1 MSRRVHL
8 PALIVHGGAGTF
20 AAGTDRPARR
30 RGMIAAAEAGAA
42 ILREGGSALDAA
54 IAAVVALENDP
65 LFNAGYGSMLNAD
78 RRIEMDAGLMV
89 AEPAA
94 RSTARTAAI
103 GGITTGAVAA
113 VSRVRNPIL
122 LARAVMEHTP
132 HILMVGAGAEN
143 LAREAGIPLCAP
155 DDMVAPRALTPWRK
169 LKRSAPGP
177 RRGERRHGTV
187 GAVAADSHGA
197 LAAATST
204 GGYPRKLA
212 GRVGDSPILGAGF
225 FADHSGAASAT
236 GLGEAII
243 RLGLCRAAV
252 MALRSVSARAAAA
265 RAIAAISRVPADAG
279 IIVIDRQ
286 GNLGY
291 AHNADMG
298 VAMFDP
304 ERGLR
309 YERVRPNRTSPNR
322 T

>member
-1 MSRRVHL
+1 
-8 PALIVHGGAGTF
+8 
-20 AAGTDRPARR
+20 
-30 RGMIAAAEAGAA
+30 MIAAAEAGAA
-42 ILREGGSALDAA
+42 ILRGGGSALDAA

-78 RRIEMDAGLMV
+78 RQVEMDAGVML
-89 AEPAA
+89 AERPV
-94 RSTARTAAI
+94 RSAARTAAI
-103 GGITTGAVAA
+103 AGIASGAVAA

-122 LARAVMEHTP
+122 LARAVMERTP

-155 DDMVAPRALTPWRK
+155 GDLVAPRAIARSPS
-169 LKRSAPGP
+169 LKRLAPGP
-177 RRGERRHGTV
+177 QRRERRHGTV
-187 GAVAADSHGA
+187 GAVAADSHGT

-225 FADHSGAASAT
+225 FADHRGAASAT

-252 MALRSVSARAAAA
+252 MALRSVSVHAAAA
-265 RAIAAISRVPADAG
+265 RAIAAINRIPADAG

-286 GNLGY
+286 GNIGY

-298 VAMFDP
+298 VAMFDS

-309 YERVRPNRTSPNR
+309 YERPRPNRTSPNR